1 MVRLISRLDLMV
13 LVTNHAV
20 VQSTPLRRITIR
32 VQTPCMYLRRHRR
45 TVKGACYEY
54 WTLVESRRT
63 SGGPR
68 QHTVATLGK
77 LPGLD
82 EKVHAGWDNLDDLL
96 EGRAP
101 ARQLELQDKLLPDRP
116 LWREVDVR
124 AVRVERVREFGEV
137 YLALSLWRRLGLH
150 TLLNELIPAGREEVP
165 WERIACLLTVARFCA
180 QPSELGVAQRWYAR
194 TALED
199 LLGVSFE
206 KINDDRLYRGLDE
219 LHEHKEKLTQHL
231 LKRYESWFGVGFEF
245 LIYDVTSTFFEGQA
259 QGNTLAARG
268 YSRDHRPDCK
278 QVCIGLVVS
287 PEGLPLA
294 YEIFAGNRNDVTT
307 VEDIITLMEQKY
319 GNAKRIWVM
328 DRGMVSEEN
337 LDFLRERGARYIVGT
352 PKAQL
357 RQFEAR
363 LLEEKDW
370 KQVRQGVEVK
380 LLPHPDGQGK
390 EQFVLCRSQARR
402 EKEKA
407 MLARQ
412 EERLWQKL
420 LEIHQSLQKKP
431 ASADKIERRV
441 GRWLGRFP
449 AADKLFEVEVMLDER
464 KQACGLSVACLVDR
478 NQWARQAQGA
488 YLLRTNCTEQDP
500 AKLWEWYLQLQQA
513 ESAFRC
519 AKSDLGLRPVFHQ
532 KTERVEAHILV
543 CFLSLALWR
552 TLEMW
557 MKGKGLGTCARQLVG
572 EIATIKSMDVVL
584 PVKTG
589 QTVTDLRLRTVSRP
603 ERMVAELLQRL
614 GMNLPE
620 QNRIVQNAVENVVQK
635 TGV

>member
-1 MVRLISRLDLMV
+1 
-13 LVTNHAV
+13 
-20 VQSTPLRRITIR
+20 
-32 VQTPCMYLRRHRR
+32 MYLRRHRR
-45 TVKGACYEY
+45 TVQGASYEY

-63 SGGPR
+63 CSGPR

-82 EKVHAGWDNLDDLL
+82 EKVHAGWDQLDDLL
-96 EGRAP
+96 AGCTP
-101 ARQLELQDKLLPDRP
+101 ARQLELEAKNLPPEAP

-124 AVRVERVREFGEV
+124 GVRVERVREFGEV

-150 TLLNELIPAGREEVP
+150 TLLNELIPSGREEIA

-180 QPSELGVAQRWYAR
+180 QPSELGVAERWYAR

-199 LLGVSFE
+199 LLGVPLE

-219 LHEHKEKLTQHL
+219 LHAHKEKLTQHL

-259 QGNTLAARG
+259 AGNSKAARG
-268 YSRDHRPDCK
+268 YSRDQRPDCK

-307 VEDIITLMEQKY
+307 VAEIITLMEGKY
-319 GNAKRIWVM
+319 GQAKRIWVM

-337 LDFLRERGARYIVGT
+337 IDFLRERGAQYIVGT

-370 KQVRQGVEVK
+370 QQVRAGVEVK

-390 EQFVLCRSQARR
+390 EQFVLCRSQDRR
-402 EKEKA
+402 AKEQA

-412 EERLWQKL
+412 EDRLWREL
-420 LEIHQSLQKKP
+420 LKIHQGLQKKP
-431 ASADKIERRV
+431 ASADQIERRV
-441 GRWLGRFP
+441 GKWLGRYP
-449 AADKLFEVEVMLDER
+449 AADKLFEVEVLRDKR
-464 KQACGLSVACLVDR
+464 QQACGLGVACLVDR
-478 NQWARQAQGA
+478 SMWARQAQGA

-572 EIATIKSMDVVL
+572 EIATLKSLDVLL
-584 PVKTG
+584 PVKTAE
-589 QTVTDLRLRTVSRP
+589 TVTELRLRMVSQP
-603 ERMVAELLQRL
+603 ERLVAELLLRL

-620 QNRIVQNAVENVVQK
+620 QNRIVTNAVGNVVQK

>member
-1 MVRLISRLDLMV
+1 MQNS
-13 LVTNHAV
+13 
-20 VQSTPLRRITIR
+20 PLRWPVPLAQNTL
-32 VQTPCMYLRRHRR
+32 MYLRRHRR
-45 TVKGACYEY
+45 TADNTTYEY

-63 SGGPR
+63 ASGPR

-82 EKVHAGWDNLDDLL
+82 EKVHAGWEAIDDLL
-96 EGRAP
+96 EGRTS
-101 ARQLELQDKLLPDRP
+101 ARQLELPGHNPPALP

-124 AVRVERVREFGEV
+124 GVRVERVREFGEV

-150 TLLNELIPAGREEVP
+150 QFLNELIPSGREEVP

-180 QPSELGVAQRWYAR
+180 QKSELGVAERWYQR

-199 LLGVSFE
+199 LLGVSWE
-206 KINDDRLYRGLDE
+206 KINDDRLYRGLDT
-219 LHEHKEKLTQHL
+219 LHEHKEQLTQHL

-259 QGNTLAARG
+259 LGNTQAARG
-268 YSRDHRPDCK
+268 YSRDNRPDCK

-294 YEIFAGNRNDVTT
+294 YEVFAGNRTDVTT
-307 VEDIITLMEQKY
+307 VEDIVTIMEEKY
-319 GNAKRIWVM
+319 GQAKRIWVM

-337 LDFLRERGARYIVGT
+337 IEYLRERNAQYIVGT
-352 PKAQL
+352 SKAQL
-357 RQFEAR
+357 RQFEAA
-363 LLEEKDW
+363 LLEDKDW
-370 KQVRQGVEVK
+370 KQVRPEVEVK
-380 LLPHPDGQGK
+380 LLAHPDGAGK

-449 AADKLFEVEVMLDER
+449 AADKLFEVEVQLNEDQ
-464 KQACGLSVACLVDR
+464 QACALSVACLVDR
-478 NQWARQAQGA
+478 NQWARQAHGA
-488 YLLRTNCTEQDP
+488 YLLRTNCMEQDP

-513 ESAFRC
+513 EAAFRC
-519 AKSDLGLRPVFHQ
+519 AKSDLNLRPIFHR
-532 KTERVEAHILV
+532 KTERVQAHILV

-557 MKGKGLGTCARQLVG
+557 MRGKGLGTCARQLVG
-572 EIATIKSMDVVL
+572 ELGTIKSLDVVL
-584 PVKTG
+584 PVKAG
-589 QTVTDLRLRTVSRP
+589 ESVSELRLRTVARP

-614 GMNLPE
+614 GLHLPE
-620 QNRIVQNAVENVVQK
+620 RNRTIQNAVENVVQK

>member
-1 MVRLISRLDLMV
+1 
-13 LVTNHAV
+13 
-20 VQSTPLRRITIR
+20 
-32 VQTPCMYLRRHRR
+32 
-45 TVKGACYEY
+45 
-54 WTLVESRRT
+54 
-63 SGGPR
+63 
-68 QHTVATLGK
+68 
-77 LPGLD
+77 
-82 EKVHAGWDNLDDLL
+82 
-96 EGRAP
+96 
-101 ARQLELQDKLLPDRP
+101 
-116 LWREVDVR
+116 
-124 AVRVERVREFGEV
+124 
-137 YLALSLWRRLGLH
+137 
-150 TLLNELIPAGREEVP
+150 VP
-165 WERIACLLTVARFCA
+165 W
-180 QPSELGVAQRWYAR
+180 
-194 TALED
+194 
-199 LLGVSFE
+199 E

-219 LHEHKEKLTQHL
+219 LHAHKEKLTQHL
-231 LKRYESWFGVGFEF
+231 LQRYESWFGVGFEF

-259 QGNTLAARG
+259 KGNSKAARG
-268 YSRDHRPDCK
+268 YSRDQRPDCK

-307 VEDIITLMEQKY
+307 VAEIITLMEGKY
-319 GNAKRIWVM
+319 GQAKRIWVM

-337 LDFLRERGARYIVGT
+337 IDFLRERGVQYIVGT
-352 PKAQL
+352 PKSQL

-370 KQVRQGVEVK
+370 QPVRAGVEVK

-390 EQFVLCRSQARR
+390 EQFVLCRSQDRR
-402 EKEKA
+402 AKEQA

-412 EERLWQKL
+412 EDRLWREL
-420 LEIHQSLQKKP
+420 LKIHQGLQTKP
-431 ASADKIERRV
+431 ASADQIERRV
-441 GRWLGRFP
+441 GKWLGRYP
-449 AADKLFEVEVMLDER
+449 AADKLFEVEVRRDER
-464 KQACGLSVACLVDR
+464 QQACGLSVACLVDR
-478 NQWARQAQGA
+478 SVWARQAQGA
-488 YLLRTNCTEQDP
+488 YLLRTNCPEQDP

-572 EIATIKSMDVVL
+572 EIATLKSLDVVL

-589 QTVTDLRLRTVSRP
+589 ESVTDLRLRMVSQP
-603 ERMVAELLQRL
+603 ERLVAELLQRL

-620 QNRIVQNAVENVVQK
+620 QNRIVTNAVGNVVQK